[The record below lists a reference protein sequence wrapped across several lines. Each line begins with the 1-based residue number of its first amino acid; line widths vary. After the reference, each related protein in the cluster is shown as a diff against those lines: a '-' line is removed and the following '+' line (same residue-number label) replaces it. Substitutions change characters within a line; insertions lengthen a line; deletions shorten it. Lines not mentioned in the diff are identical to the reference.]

1 MMFTQLDGLQ
11 CSNGTQPAKR
21 KDILMK
27 LPLKNANRTMDLLN
41 KTCCKGVPAIG
52 SQDGDDAIVYL
63 KFFLQ
68 GHTWFLTEL
77 DVETGEA
84 FGKVF
89 SQQCPDGEL
98 GYFSMIELSTVRGT
112 FGAVERDRHFKPT
125 PLADV
130 KNPCG

>member
-1 MMFTQLDGLQ
+1 MQ
-11 CSNGTQPAKR
+11 
-21 KDILMK
+21 

-41 KTCCKGVPAIG
+41 KTCVKKVPAIG
-52 SQDGDDAIVYL
+52 TTDGQGDNALACL

-77 DVETGEA
+77 DVNTGEA

-89 SQQCPDGEL
+89 SQMCPEGEL
-98 GYFSMIELSTVRGT
+98 GYFSMEELSTVKGM

-125 PLADV
+125 PLADL